1 MLTPFPV
8 RPNKPSFQLVKVQSA
23 QIAQSAP
30 QLYLTFGGGDNCCAL
45 NCLHIGKQGWLRPE
59 RQRSV
64 SMVAS
69 SSGTSASGE
78 SADDKVGKGVL
89 SDVGGVVGTQGPAG
103 EATA

>member
-1 MLTPFPV
+1 MRAELFAH
-8 RPNKPSFQLVKVQSA
+8 R
-23 QIAQSAP
+23 
-30 QLYLTFGGGDNCCAL
+30 
-45 NCLHIGKQGWLRPE
+45 GKQGWLRPK

-103 EATA
+103 EATDLADIAELTEGDDADGKGASHWRQLVWTHASWSER